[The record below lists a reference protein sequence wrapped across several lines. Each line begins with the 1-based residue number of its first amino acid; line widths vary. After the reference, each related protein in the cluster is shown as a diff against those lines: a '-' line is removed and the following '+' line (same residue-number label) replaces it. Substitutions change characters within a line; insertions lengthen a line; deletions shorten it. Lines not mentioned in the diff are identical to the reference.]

1 MRADLHIHSVYSDGA
16 CFPDELAQ
24 KAAANGVAL
33 ASVTDHDNFEGDE
46 VKRACFSGMGITYLS
61 GVEISAYR
69 DKTKIHMTGYG
80 YDTSS
85 PLLAAYQATLYQ
97 NAYLRMQD
105 VIARLARFKKIYITE
120 EDVLAQQRVKA
131 PVHTMHIARAIK
143 QKGYYDSYRDIFA
156 DCFQPSC
163 PTYSFLGRPTPEGA
177 IEMLHALGGI
187 ICIAHP
193 GRIELPFEER
203 EKLILQLKEEG
214 ADGMECVYSTHTKE
228 ETEYFSALADRV
240 GLLQSGGS
248 DYHSDLGRRVI
259 GSPFFAPS
267 PAFLARVGI
276 KEK

>member
-1 MRADLHIHSVYSDGA
+1 MRADLHIHSVYSDGS
-16 CFPDELAQ
+16 CFPEELAQ
-24 KAAANGVAL
+24 KAAANGVEL
-33 ASVTDHDNFEGDE
+33 ASVTDHDNFAGDE

-80 YDTSS
+80 YDLTS
-85 PLLAAYQATLYQ
+85 PLLASYQDTLYQ

-105 VIARLARFKKIYITE
+105 VIDRLARYKNIYITE

-131 PVHTMHIARAIK
+131 PVHTMHIVRAIK
-143 QKGYYDSYRDIFA
+143 QKGYYDSYRDIFT
-156 DCFQPSC
+156 DCFQPDR
-163 PTYSFLGRPTPEGA
+163 PTYSFLGRPTPETA
-177 IEMLHALGGI
+177 IEMLHSLGGI

-228 ETEYFSALADRV
+228 ETEYFSALANRI

-248 DYHSDLGRRVI
+248 DYHSDLGRRII
-259 GSPFFAPS
+259 GMPVFEPS
-267 PAFLARVGI
+267 PAFLERVGI
-276 KEK
+276 KSK

>member
-1 MRADLHIHSVYSDGA
+1 MKADLHIHSVYSDGA

-24 KAAANGVAL
+24 KAAANGVRF
-33 ASVTDHDNFEGDE
+33 ASVTDHDNFEGDG
-46 VKRACFSGMGITYLS
+46 VKRAAFSGMGITYLS

-80 YDTSS
+80 YDLTS
-85 PLLAAYQATLYQ
+85 PLLSAYQATLYQ

-105 VIARLARFKKIYITE
+105 VLEKLARYKKIYLTE

-143 QKGYYDSYRDIFA
+143 QKGYYDSYRDIFN
-156 DCFQPSC
+156 DCFLPEC
-163 PTYSFLGRPTPEGA
+163 PTYSFLGRPTPEMA
-177 IEMLHALGGI
+177 IEMLHSLGGI

-193 GRIELPFEER
+193 GRIALPFEER

-214 ADGMECVYSTHTKE
+214 ADGMECIYSTHTKE

-248 DYHSDLGRRVI
+248 DYHSDLGRREI
-259 GSPFFAPS
+259 GNPVFEPS
-267 PAFLARVGI
+267 PAFLERVLR
-276 KEK
+276 